1 MQMRRSI
8 TADEALQKGVEY
20 LLGKGVRKSE
30 PKGRAFLVQAA
41 EAGDSTA
48 LYLAHQMLAHGQGGP
63 FDRATAFNYVQRAAG
78 LGNLDAIYTLG
89 YYYVNGGMSNI
100 GYSAEVLNQM
110 RVPRDEARGLELWK
124 TASAQGHS
132 LATYRIGEYY
142 EDCAA
147 DNPNNIPLAIEWY
160 EKSIALGEPNG
171 LIRLGDVHI
180 LGKGVP
186 KNHEKARSLYQRAAE
201 SDDVCAKSTGKQR
214 LKDFD
219 ELETIL
225 VENC

>member
-1 MQMRRSI
+1 MKRSI
-8 TADEALQKGVEY
+8 TANEALQKGLRY

-30 PKGRAFLVQAA
+30 PKGRDILVQAA
-41 EAGDSTA
+41 EAGDATA
-48 LYLAHQMLAHGQGGP
+48 LYLAHEMLAHGEGGP
-63 FDRATAFNYVQRAAG
+63 FDRATAFRYAERAAD
-78 LGNLDAIYTLG
+78 LGNLDAIYALG
-89 YYYVNGGMSNI
+89 YYYVTGGMGNI

-110 RVPRDEARGLELWK
+110 RVPRDETRGLELWK
-124 TASAQGHS
+124 AAAAQGHA

-142 EDCAA
+142 EDCAP
-147 DNPNNIPLAIEWY
+147 DNPNSIPLAIEWY
-160 EKSIALGEPNG
+160 ERSIALGEPNG
-171 LIRLGDVHI
+171 LIRLGDFHV

-214 LKDFD
+214 LEDFD

-225 VENC
+225 EENC